1 MSTFYSDGF
10 SDGYKGN
17 HASPPAPYSFGG
29 HVTNVFA
36 AEYLDGWMDGR
47 AAKRDEPLPD
57 DDFLPGGTSDAFV
70 DQFHC

>member
-1 MSTFYSDGF
+1 MSEFYTDGF

-47 AAKRDEPLPD
+47 QSKREEPLED
-57 DDFLPGGTSDAFV
+57 MTPGGTSDAHA